1 MSSIP
6 TIVLSA
12 ISYGQ
17 NYPPYDGVS
26 ADFYSDKLRGNGYYG
41 YTDGL
46 HTVSYQLTGFIG
58 IIQMQATLASDPTDA
73 DWFDLPDTA
82 VGDASSPL
90 TTSVYSNFTGNFVWC
105 RCAVT
110 QFSAGV
116 VNRVLYNT

>member
-1 MSSIP
+1 MSNIP

-17 NYPPYDGVS
+17 VYPPYDGTS

-46 HTVSYQLTGFIG
+46 HTVSYQLTNFIG
-58 IIQMQATLASDPTDA
+58 VINMQATLASDPTDA
-73 DWFDLPDTA
+73 DWFDIPETII
-82 VGDASSPL
+82 GDGVAA
-90 TTSVYSNFTGNFVWC
+90 TTLSIYANYTGNFVWC

-110 QFSAGV
+110 QFTAGII
-116 VNRVLYNT
+116 NRVLYNT